1 MNKLNFNKNKILKEI
16 DIFSDEN
23 ISRYRLEYSKTD
35 KYPKNLILVEF
46 DKEPFEEVLNMLLC
60 GLLKDDSKILFLNVL
75 KYCLNNEVL
84 ETENGVKTSKYTKEE
99 IDFLLEVLEEGYDFR
114 WLTGRSKEH
123 NLDRM
128 KKIFEEMK
136 KQREIINS
144 GMYYNKN
151 KKLLF
156 QETLLNGKHLD
167 PLFRIGYWSSFA
179 GIEYTKLLYNLGYNM
194 IENEHYNTVLLKDD
208 KPLCIIDREIVD
220 YPYLEVLKDLIKVDV
235 NIEPYLISN
244 ANVVQIKVH
253 SKLFSKCNIS
263 IEEVMKLDENII
275 GKLLACKP
283 SKIGECSHKLMKEIE
298 KQYNVI
304 LDLNNKLYRK

>member
-35 KYPKNLILVEF
+35 KYPENLILVEF
-46 DKEPFEEVLNMLLC
+46 DEEPFEEALDMFLC
-60 GLLKDDSKILFLNVL
+60 GIMRDETKDLFFSIL
-75 KYCLNNEVL
+75 KYCLSNTLTLDSDNKKINKYTTEQVDFLIEVL
-84 ETENGVKTSKYTKEE
+84 N
-99 IDFLLEVLEEGYDFR
+99 EGYDFR
-114 WLTGRSKEH
+114 WLTGC
-123 NLDRM
+123 NLDNM

-136 KQREIINS
+136 KQKPIVRS

-156 QETLLNGKHLD
+156 QETLLSKKNLE

-179 GIEYTKLLYNLGYNM
+179 GIEYTKFLYNLGYN
-194 IENEHYNTVLLKDD
+194 IVEGEFHNSILLKED
-208 KPLCIIDREIVD
+208 KPLCILNKDLVD
-220 YPYLEVLKDLIKVDV
+220 YQYLRTLKDLVEKDI
-235 NIEPYLISN
+235 NIEPYLKAN
-244 ANVVQIKVH
+244 ANSVHIKVH
-253 SKLFSKCNIS
+253 IKISSQCNIS
-263 IEEVMKLDENII
+263 VEDIMKLNNELL
-275 GKLLACKP
+275 GKFLECKP
-283 SKIGECSHKLMKEIE
+283 SKLGEYSHKLMKEME